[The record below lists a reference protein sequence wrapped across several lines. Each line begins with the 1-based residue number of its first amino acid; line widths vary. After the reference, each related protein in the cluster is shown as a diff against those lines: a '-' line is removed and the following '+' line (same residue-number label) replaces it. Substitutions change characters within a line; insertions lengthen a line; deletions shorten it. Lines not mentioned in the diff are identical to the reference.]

1 MLDSFTAAI
10 GPVAAASVWPT
21 VVFLGV
27 IAIVTLVALC
37 RAKREDIPRI
47 FESFAAAFGFH
58 NLVGSGSATGG
69 APQLDGRESPQ
80 QLEQASGTDE
90 PEEVA

>member
-1 MLDSFTAAI
+1 M
-10 GPVAAASVWPT
+10 
-21 VVFLGV
+21 VFFGV

-58 NLVGSGSATGG
+58 KLENPGSAAGST
-69 APQLDGRESPQ
+69 PEPDCQEHP
-80 QLEQASGTDE
+80 QLEQASGPDE